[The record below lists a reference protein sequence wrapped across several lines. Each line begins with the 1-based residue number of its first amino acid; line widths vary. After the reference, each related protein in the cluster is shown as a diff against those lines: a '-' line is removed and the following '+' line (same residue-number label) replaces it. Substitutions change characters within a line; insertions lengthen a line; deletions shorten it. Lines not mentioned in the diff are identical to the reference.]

1 MACESIIVVFFSL
14 MVTKQWYIYNQ
25 WHLDLMKYIIVVT
38 IKLSTQDDSVQRNK
52 ITRLKNNLDNVA

>member
-38 IKLSTQDDSVQRNK
+38 IKLSTQDDNVQRNK
-52 ITRLKNNLDNVA
+52 ITRLKDNLDNVA